1 MKKVLI
7 IGFLFGVFVMPFVM
21 AMGMS
26 LHILPLSPFTAPGVY
41 FSMLFYQ
48 EQPTRYAMPVDKTVE
63 PIPLS
68 ELSDKA
74 QKYVAEHPTT
84 PQPTPLSKVVRV
96 ITDGIYSALIFWII
110 YSLVKKLRNK
120 TSIQG

>member
-1 MKKVLI
+1 
-7 IGFLFGVFVMPFVM
+7 MPFVM

-26 LHILPLSPFTAPGVY
+26 LRILPLSPFTAPGVY

-48 EQPTRYAMPVDKTVE
+48 EQPIRYAPALDKTGKPIP

-74 QKYVAEHPTT
+74 QKYVAEHSTA

-110 YSLVKKLRNK
+110 YFLVRKLRNK
-120 TSIQG
+120 KPVQTS